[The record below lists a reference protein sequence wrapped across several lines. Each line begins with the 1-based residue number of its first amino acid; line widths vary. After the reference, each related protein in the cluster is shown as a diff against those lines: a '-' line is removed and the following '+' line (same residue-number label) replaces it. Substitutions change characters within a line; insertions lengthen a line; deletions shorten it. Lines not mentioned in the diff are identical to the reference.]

1 MYSLFIFIIIIIIII
16 MVGEIEKHAKN
27 DQMCA
32 RLGWTCIPL
41 VVEVYGGW
49 GCEAKECYSRLSKRL
64 AMQVGICE
72 TEALCQMYC
81 LLAVTLMRQNARAIL
96 LRCARAP
103 LLEY

>member
-1 MYSLFIFIIIIIIII
+1 MPRTIRC
-16 MVGEIEKHAKN
+16 V
-27 DQMCA
+27 
-32 RLGWTCIPL
+32 LGWSCIPL

-49 GCEAKECYSRLSKRL
+49 GCEAQECYSRLSKRL

-72 TEALCQMYC
+72 TEALSQMYC
-81 LLAVTLMRQNARAIL
+81 LLGVTLMRQNARAIL